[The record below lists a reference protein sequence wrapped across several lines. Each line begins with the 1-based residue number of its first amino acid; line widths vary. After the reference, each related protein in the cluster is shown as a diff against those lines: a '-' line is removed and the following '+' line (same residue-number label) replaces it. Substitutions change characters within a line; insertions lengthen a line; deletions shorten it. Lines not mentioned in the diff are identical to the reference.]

1 MRHHRDTDEIIPSWA
16 AGLGGLLMI
25 AVLAATTWSVA
36 TEGRPV
42 PAPATSAP
50 VAESRSLSFTYHP
63 TGAVTV
69 HDGETGAL
77 VADLTM
83 NEGGFVSGVLRVMAL
98 ERRQSAIGI
107 EKPFRLTAYGD
118 GRLSLADPETGRMID
133 INAFGRTQVETFA
146 ALL

>member
-1 MRHHRDTDEIIPSWA
+1 MRHDDEIIPNWA

-25 AVLAATTWSVA
+25 ATLAATTWSVA

-50 VAESRSLSFTYHP
+50 MVESRSLSFVYEP

-69 HDGETGAL
+69 FDGETGAL
-77 VADLTM
+77 VADLDQ
-83 NEGGFVSGVLRVMAL
+83 NQGGFVSGVLRVMAL
-98 ERRQSAIGI
+98 ERRQSAIEI

-118 GRLSLADPETGRMID
+118 GRLALVDPVTGRMID
-133 INAFGRTQVETFA
+133 INAFGPNQVETFA